1 MSDDET
7 PLRNEPSW
15 MEGLN
20 DVGEVIEGINH
31 ALERPERF
39 TSAHLSALAGELQ
52 ETARRYGVYEP
63 LD

>member
-1 MSDDET
+1 
-7 PLRNEPSW
+7 